1 MSYQNHL
8 NESEN
13 LCVLSIPREF
23 SCALTHGIALTWDLS
38 SPIRYEEFTVSGALQ
53 EREEIILLKNP
64 NLYNQ
69 IKQAGLNE
77 RQCVSELL

>member
-1 MSYQNHL
+1 MNVKICVFCQYQGSFH
-8 NESEN
+8 
-13 LCVLSIPREF
+13 V
-23 SCALTHGIALTWDLS
+23 IALTWDLS